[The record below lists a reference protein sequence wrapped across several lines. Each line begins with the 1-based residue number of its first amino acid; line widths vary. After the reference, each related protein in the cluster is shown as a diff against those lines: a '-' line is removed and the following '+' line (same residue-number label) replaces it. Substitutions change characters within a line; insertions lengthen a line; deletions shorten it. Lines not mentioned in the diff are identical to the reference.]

1 MANPKGNPQNLRPP
15 WPKGVSGNPAGGP
28 KRRPFSDRY
37 AIMAEQPLPDDL
49 RRKLHLDKGATW
61 GDAVSY
67 RLFVAAFKGQP
78 TAARE
83 LREAVEGRAAQRIEL
98 TGAGGKPL
106 NPADKGRQMASYTP
120 EQLAAIVNL
129 SAKLDAQE
137 GGAGAGKPK

>member
-1 MANPKGNPQNLRPP
+1 
-15 WPKGVSGNPAGGP
+15 
-28 KRRPFSDRY
+28 
-37 AIMAEQPLPDDL
+37 MAEQPLPDDL

-106 NPADKGRQMASYTP
+106 NPSEKRQMVSYTP
-120 EQLAAIVNL
+120 EQLAAIVSL

-137 GGAGAGKPK
+137 GGAGAGKPQ